1 VFNVHTIGANILS
14 SPLELAK
21 MTLYITQTI
30 IADSVMVSSTSRI
43 FLPTEKGS
51 SFGDVM
57 CFTTKAS

>member
-1 VFNVHTIGANILS
+1 VFNVHTIGADNLF

-21 MTLYITQTI
+21 MALYIMQTI

-43 FLPTEKGS
+43 VLPPEKGS